1 MKKLIT
7 VLCVFMTLITF
18 AQDKEYLAKLKEP
31 IYTTEDAINLSKV
44 ILEYSDVP
52 LKLYKADVISKG
64 SYFFVKYIPESISN
78 EEFAIDED
86 YPNKLYKKAITF
98 AFVIG
103 SEGEDLNLEKEGVT
117 TYKLRKVQGR
127 YLTLFPYWK
136 KYFNSNVD
144 IEDLSKKGSDKY
156 NGIYFKG
163 DRGFWE
169 INHIN

>member
-7 VLCVFMTLITF
+7 LYVLFITLF
-18 AQDKEYLAKLKEP
+18 GYAQNKEYLTKLKQP
-31 IYTTEDAINLSKV
+31 IYTTEDAINLTKV

-52 LKLYKADVISKG
+52 LKVYKTYVNNKG
-64 SYFFVKYIPESISN
+64 SYFVVKYIPESISN
-78 EEFAIDED
+78 EEFTKDDESSM
-86 YPNKLYKKAITF
+86 NLYKKAITF

-103 SEGEDLNLEKEGVT
+103 REGEDLNLEREGIV
-117 TYKLRKVQGR
+117 TYKLREIHGR

-144 IEDLSKKGSDKY
+144 IEDLSKKGSDKS

-163 DRGFWE
+163 DRGYWE
-169 INHIN
+169 IRHIN